1 MVRATQFGNPSPVRS
16 TRGLP
21 NGANNR
27 YYLTVT
33 DGTSPTADAPSPRDV
48 NDEVRDRLVDAAA
61 DVFARDGY
69 DGARI
74 QDIVRNAGLTTGAVY
89 GRFRGKAELL
99 HEAVVTRAVP
109 REPLTTAGKVADL
122 VEATAGP
129 VAGEL
134 NRRDALL
141 LETYVAA
148 RREPEVAA
156 AIADA
161 NDRWIDATA
170 PLVEAAL
177 VDGTIDDGVDPAAV
191 LLLVRVLRM
200 GLLVHRGA
208 GLPGPEPEAWEALM
222 HRVVA
227 SFGRPDSDIDPTSD
241 AEPTSATENSSAS
254 SDAASTSTAQPP
266 SVHRSRGSIR

>member
-1 MVRATQFGNPSPVRS
+1 VTDATTTSADRATGR
-16 TRGLP
+16 
-21 NGANNR
+21 
-27 YYLTVT
+27 
-33 DGTSPTADAPSPRDV
+33 DEADD
-48 NDEVRDRLVDAAA
+48 VRDRLVDAAA

-74 QDIVRNAGLTTGAVY
+74 QDIVRSAGLTTGAVY

-122 VEATAGP
+122 VEATAQP
-129 VAGEL
+129 VSGAL
-134 NRRDALL
+134 SRRDALL

-177 VDGTIDDGVDPAAV
+177 VDGTIDDDVDPASV

-208 GLPGPEPEAWEALM
+208 GLPGPEPDAWEALM

-227 SFGRPDSDIDPTSD
+227 SFGRPEPDIDL
-241 AEPTSATENSSAS
+241 AETSASATATAHIE
-254 SDAASTSTAQPP
+254 SDLHPDTKGTNQ
-266 SVHRSRGSIR
+266 